1 MAALTGSFRERELVC
16 SQELAIA
23 ERAAAQLQQRLE
35 RSLADAAGSST
46 RIDAQVCGL
55 KLLMYEALSY
65 WCMKP

>member
-1 MAALTGSFRERELVC
+1 MC

-35 RSLADAAGSST
+35 CSLADAAGSST

-55 KLLMYEALSY
+55 KLLVYETLSY